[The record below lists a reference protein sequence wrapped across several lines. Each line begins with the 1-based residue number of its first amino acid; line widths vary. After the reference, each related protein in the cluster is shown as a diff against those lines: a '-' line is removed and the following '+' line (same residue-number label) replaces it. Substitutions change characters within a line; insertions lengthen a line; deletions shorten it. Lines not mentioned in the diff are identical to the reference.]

1 MNTGFKHRIVEHLQ
15 QRELDD
21 AQWQQ
26 LRSLQQRANG
36 SRSRR
41 RPALVALAA
50 SLLLALLVGLT
61 LDWTDQDLSRQ
72 IADEVAMNHLKQRPL
87 EVVGSTLDDL
97 RPYFDELE
105 FQLLE
110 PSNWQASSFG
120 LAGGRYCSVRGVTA
134 AQLRLHDD
142 DGGSDTLYQVTYD
155 RSRFGEIP
163 NVGKGESPL
172 AVRVRGLRV
181 DLWVEK
187 GLLFALV
194 HGGQTEE

>member
-120 LAGGRYCSVRGVTA
+120 LAGGRYCSVRGSPRRNCACTTMTVGRTRSIRSPMIA
-134 AQLRLHDD
+134 PGSARSPTSARVNLHSQCRCA
-142 DGGSDTLYQVTYD
+142 G
-155 RSRFGEIP
+155 
-163 NVGKGESPL
+163 
-172 AVRVRGLRV
+172 
-181 DLWVEK
+181 
-187 GLLFALV
+187 
-194 HGGQTEE
+194 